1 MMHLICLL
9 LLTLNTA
16 CQKNKTAERK
26 VPKSEIV
33 TPLKTDT
40 LKFTS
45 GVRAVFHDSKGNYWL
60 GSDQEGVARFNGKTF
75 EYFTTQEGLA
85 HNQVRTILEGKSGRI
100 WFETA
105 NGVSNYDG
113 SKISKPVLT
122 ENLTPLNLQ
131 KSTDKD
137 LWFSAG
143 NQTGV
148 YRYDGQH
155 LNYLALPIPG
165 DSDPNDSYFV
175 TDISEGKNNII
186 WIATYPGI
194 FKYDGNQF
202 TLINEK
208 TLGYTQE
215 TERLHIRS
223 IFEDSKGRLWV
234 GNNGIGILLKDND
247 TFINFSKKHSLIH
260 PDSSRNGAKSPT
272 GTLEHV
278 FAIEEDAA
286 GNIWFGDRDTGVW
299 KYDGNTLENYT
310 ITSESPDA
318 FIRTIYKDNDDKLW
332 FGSTGGSVYTF
343 NGNTFDK
350 QF

>member
-1 MMHLICLL
+1 MISLILL
-9 LLTLNTA
+9 LALTVS
-16 CQKNKTAERK
+16 CQKKQAAQKQVAQLDVVN
-26 VPKSEIV
+26 S
-33 TPLKTDT
+33 LKTDT

-45 GVRAVFHDSKGNYWL
+45 GVRAIFHDSKGNYWL
-60 GSDQEGVARFNGKTF
+60 GSNQEGVAKFDGKAF
-75 EYFTTQEGLA
+75 EYFTTQKGLA
-85 HNQVRTILEGKSGRI
+85 HNQVRAILEDSSGVI

-105 NGVSNYDG
+105 NGISNYDG
-113 SKISKPVLT
+113 IKISNPVQT
-122 ENLTPLNLQ
+122 ENLNPLNLRAIP
-131 KSTDKD
+131 DEN

-148 YRYDGQH
+148 YRYDGQD
-155 LNYLALPIPG
+155 LTYLALPIPK
-165 DSDPNDSYFV
+165 DYDPNDSYYV
-175 TDISEGKNNII
+175 TDISVGKNDII

-208 TLGYTQE
+208 TLGYSKE

-223 IFEDSKGRLWV
+223 VFEDSKGRLWI
-234 GNNGIGILLKDND
+234 GNNGIGVLLKNSD
-247 TFINFSKKHSLIH
+247 TFINFSRKHNLFH
-260 PDSSRNGAKSPT
+260 PGKSGNGAKSPA

-299 KYDGNTLENYT
+299 KYDGETIENYA
-310 ITSESPDA
+310 ITSESADV
-318 FIRTIYKDNDDKLW
+318 FIRTIYKDNHDKLW

-343 NGNTFDK
+343 NGKTFDK